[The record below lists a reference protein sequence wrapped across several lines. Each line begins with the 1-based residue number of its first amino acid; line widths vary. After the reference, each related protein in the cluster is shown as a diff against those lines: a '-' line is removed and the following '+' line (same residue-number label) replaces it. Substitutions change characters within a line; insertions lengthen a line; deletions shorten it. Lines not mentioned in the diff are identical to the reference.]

1 MKTTTKR
8 LLRRIDRKTVQLL
21 LLAVVLFMVMIILK
35 GDKFLRAKNIESML
49 FQLVEP
55 GLFAMCIGLTYLS
68 KGIDLSIVTI
78 ANLVGVVNGI
88 MLRTCLAPD
97 GSNVGILLAL
107 CVVIAVGIGLTCG
120 IINAFF
126 ISNIGIF
133 PILVTLGT
141 QNLFMGIAMMLTQ
154 GRAEG
159 NFPQPLMDFGNAM
172 VGPIPLLTL
181 LFLLLYALMCV
192 VVHRTPYGRK
202 LQWMGS
208 NSKVTWYT
216 GINNRRITYITYIL
230 SGLLAALAGL
240 VIMARTNSAKA
251 DYGSTYVFQAL
262 LTCVLAG
269 ISPLGGTGKYYNLI
283 LSIITIQITSTGFNL
298 LRISPLI
305 RDSIFGILLVLSIF
319 IDYVSQTQRTRRLN
333 RAAIRQLQ
341 QAGEKEAVE

>member
-1 MKTTTKR
+1 
-8 LLRRIDRKTVQLL
+8 
-21 LLAVVLFMVMIILK
+21 
-35 GDKFLRAKNIESML
+35 
-49 FQLVEP
+49 
-55 GLFAMCIGLTYLS
+55 
-68 KGIDLSIVTI
+68 
-78 ANLVGVVNGI
+78 
-88 MLRTCLAPD
+88 
-97 GSNVGILLAL
+97 
-107 CVVIAVGIGLTCG
+107 
-120 IINAFF
+120 
-126 ISNIGIF
+126 
-133 PILVTLGT
+133 
-141 QNLFMGIAMMLTQ
+141 MGIAMMLTQ

-181 LFLLLYALMCV
+181 FFLLLYALMCV

-216 GINNRRITYITYIL
+216 GINNRRITYITYML

-283 LSIITIQITSTGFNL
+283 LSIITIQMPAQDST
-298 LRISPLI
+298 PH
-305 RDSIFGILLVLSIF
+305 
-319 IDYVSQTQRTRRLN
+319 QP
-333 RAAIRQLQ
+333 
-341 QAGEKEAVE
+341 